1 MKTIRVLMLLTTAA
15 SGMAHPVSVR
25 AGEDEALA
33 MSFEPAL
40 MSLAPTQTKRRRSRA
55 LKPGK
60 ASKPARLPPPALAPS
75 PGPTGREA
83 NCEDRIDDD
92 GDSLTDCL
100 DSDCYDLPVCRT
112 VGGLENTDLL
122 CSDGIDND
130 SDGAPDC
137 EDKDCHR
144 LGLTAC
150 AGSWK
155 GPLSGIGLEGEGEL
169 APSSD
174 IPELGAGMSFEDLI
188 GTGKDIDGERNDLLC
203 SDGYDNDG
211 DGLTDCQDYGCR
223 FDPEVSVCQPQLG
236 GVRFSVWAHAQV
248 SRGFDRDDDD
258 LQWDASFNRIQLRA
272 FGEFPFIQNSF
283 FLLSVRADRTP
294 RLTFATFQLPLGGG
308 HFFVL
313 NAGSGA
319 LSNGLTIGTQKNI
332 LLDRAFYLFTP
343 FEAGNGITLEQ
354 NGPLI
359 QGLLE
364 YRYFVAAGAGNF
376 NGNIGGRFFDNDNFN
391 FTWGAG
397 AQLGFF
403 PFGRFDR
410 WDSRFLY
417 TPTSLG
423 LSFYL
428 GGRYDERALERFPAA
443 NLAMLFRW
451 NRLLLTSEGWVK
463 RELNFGAWQ
472 ASWNVTAGILVIPRW
487 LMIAADVGQ
496 FFPGDYDDVP
506 SDSVLASRDFDRQTD
521 QFQWRVAAHL
531 YAWRNNGVISLL
543 YTDNQTEQFDPNIA
557 VGRDRFPNVQSR
569 ELRLEARLGF

>member
-1 MKTIRVLMLLTTAA
+1 MKTIRVVMLLAA
-15 SGMAHPVSVR
+15 AVLGMTYPVS
-25 AGEDEALA
+25 AQAAEDEALA

-40 MSLAPTQTKRRRSRA
+40 MSLAPAQTKRRRGRA
-55 LKPGK
+55 LKPRDT
-60 ASKPARLPPPALAPS
+60 SRVERTPPPTLAQTS
-75 PGPTGREA
+75 ASTSREV
-83 NCEDRIDDD
+83 NCEDRIDED

-112 VGGLENTDLL
+112 AGGLENTNLL

-130 SDGAPDC
+130 ADGAPDC
-137 EDKDCHR
+137 DDKDCHR
-144 LGLTAC
+144 LGITAC
-150 AGSWK
+150 VGSWK
-155 GPLSGIGLEGEGEL
+155 GPLSGTGLGGADETP
-169 APSSD
+169 ASSND
-174 IPELGAGMSFEDLI
+174 IPELGEGMSVEDLI

-248 SRGFDRDDDD
+248 SRNFDRDDDD

-354 NGPLI
+354 NGPII

-364 YRYFVAAGAGNF
+364 YRYFVAAGRGKLQ
-376 NGNIGGRFFDNDNFN
+376 REHR
-391 FTWGAG
+391 GA
-397 AQLGFF
+397 
-403 PFGRFDR
+403 
-410 WDSRFLY
+410 
-417 TPTSLG
+417 
-423 LSFYL
+423 
-428 GGRYDERALERFPAA
+428 
-443 NLAMLFRW
+443 
-451 NRLLLTSEGWVK
+451 LL
-463 RELNFGAWQ
+463 
-472 ASWNVTAGILVIPRW
+472 
-487 LMIAADVGQ
+487 
-496 FFPGDYDDVP
+496 
-506 SDSVLASRDFDRQTD
+506 RQ
-521 QFQWRVAAHL
+521 
-531 YAWRNNGVISLL
+531 
-543 YTDNQTEQFDPNIA
+543 
-557 VGRDRFPNVQSR
+557 
-569 ELRLEARLGF
+569 